1 MVTTVFISQFDIPTR
16 EFADSLFHAV
26 KVVGY
31 NTDSFGGISGWVT
44 WMSFAASMVTII
56 GLIMVCFE
64 IYTRGTN
71 IRCQK
76 KIILDMIRHL
86 FTNNAISEVIRLK
99 NSETE
104 ENVPLTEG
112 IFQRYCV
119 LDSDIELGQL
129 SYSAKN
135 YEMLHSLRLK
145 LRNYNIAAQAAEKHW
160 TDPNCP
166 VKTKM
171 ADLDDILNR
180 SKKITEGFIEF
191 STSRKLNICYST
203 ASQYIRDYY
212 EKRIL
217 EWENENKIN
226 HNIEIPNREGNRSY
240 YDGGHFNLKDIEDVL
255 IRERYS
261 YVKYADKN

>member
-1 MVTTVFISQFDIPTR
+1 MITIDSLPQYDTHTK

-26 KVVGY
+26 KVVGD
-31 NTDSFGGISGWVT
+31 NTDSFGGVSGWVT

-76 KIILDMIRHL
+76 KIILDLIRHL

-99 NSETE
+99 ISETGD
-104 ENVPLTEG
+104 NIHLTEG
-112 IFQRYCV
+112 VFQRYCV

-145 LRNYNIAAQAAEKHW
+145 LRNYNIAAEAAEKHW
-160 TDPNCP
+160 TDPNCSM
-166 VKTKM
+166 KTKM

-180 SKKITEGFIEF
+180 SKRITEGFIEF
-191 STSRKLNICYST
+191 SNSRGLRIDYSA
-203 ASQYIRDYY
+203 ASKYIRDYY
-212 EKRIL
+212 EERIP

-226 HNIEIPNREGNRSY
+226 HSIKLPIREGCRFY
-240 YDGGHFNLKDIEDVL
+240 YDGEHFNLKDIEDVL

-261 YVKYADKN
+261 YVKYANKN